1 MKKLLFVLLPVFLF
15 ACKGEPKTE
24 TSNEAAVE
32 VAEGETAN
40 FTPSQKLGKEIFE
53 VKGLC
58 STCHKPDQKM
68 AGPSLEEIAR
78 VYKEK
83 GGNMVAFL
91 EGKSNPLVDPSQYEI
106 MKANILVTKNYPDE
120 ELVALQDYIMTFG
133 K

>member
-1 MKKLLFVLLPVFLF
+1 MRKLFFLLLPALFF

-24 TSNEAAVE
+24 TSKATSTE
-32 VAEGETAN
+32 VNEGETAN
-40 FTPSQKLGKEIFE
+40 LTPSQKFGKEIFE
-53 VKGLC
+53 GKGLC

-83 GGNMVAFL
+83 GGNMIAFL

-120 ELVALQDYIMTFG
+120 ELVALQDYILTFG

>member
-24 TSNEAAVE
+24 TSTSTSTE

-53 VKGLC
+53 GKGLC

-91 EGKSNPLVDPSQYEI
+91 EGKSNPLVDPSQYDI

>member
-24 TSNEAAVE
+24 TSTSTSTE

-40 FTPSQKLGKEIFE
+40 LTPSQKLGKEIFE
-53 VKGLC
+53 SKGLC

-91 EGKSNPLVDPSQYEI
+91 EGKSNPLVDPAQYEI